1 MGESEVARGAVGG
14 VRRRDGDGNACGAKR
29 EAGRSKIVRGG
40 SEGLKYNRTLLTPI
54 ISLKLALTACISQSR
69 SLAHSFAMPH
79 LRLALL
85 HSSGKNLT
93 RLEWP
98 VLATHHKTPP
108 FSSPTFAGNN
118 LSSHHGPKRL
128 RASNITNQHD
138 SHTQQQKAEVAIAT
152 TVLALSVCWMS
163 AWILLSEIL
172 GFPNRPFSH
181 IPCSP
186 PTFGLEA
193 VRHSIR
199 LLQWHSS

>member
-69 SLAHSFAMPH
+69 SLPHSFAMPH
-79 LRLALL
+79 PRLALL
-85 HSSGKNLT
+85 RSSGKNLT

-98 VLATHHKTPP
+98 VPGTHHKRPFLFSNFLQATPVLTP
-108 FSSPTFAGNN
+108 LPEMAFEPQ
-118 LSSHHGPKRL
+118 
-128 RASNITNQHD
+128 NITNQHD
-138 SHTQQQKAEVAIAT
+138 SRTQQQKVEVAIAT
-152 TVLALSVCWMS
+152 TVLVLLS

-172 GFPNRPFSH
+172 GFPNR
-181 IPCSP
+181 
-186 PTFGLEA
+186 
-193 VRHSIR
+193 R
-199 LLQWHSS
+199 LFPHTILTTDLLTGSGKTKY